1 MKDIWKV
8 VERATNV
15 AVIVAICLVA
25 VFFYNSYR
33 SGQPDAPKIGATL
46 PVLPSYSWQSNP
58 QSLVLAIRK
67 GCHFC
72 EASMPFYRKLYDLEK
87 SNALKVKMIAVLP
100 DSATDALDLLST
112 QKLSMPFISG
122 ANLPTLLSVSGTPT
136 LILVDR
142 NGKVEKTWVGQLNS
156 AGEES
161 VLAATENASQQGRE
175 NF

>member
-1 MKDIWKV
+1 
-8 VERATNV
+8 
-15 AVIVAICLVA
+15 
-25 VFFYNSYR
+25 
-33 SGQPDAPKIGATL
+33 ATL
-46 PVLPSYSWQSNP
+46 PMLPGYGWQSNP

-87 SNALKVKMIAVLP
+87 SNALKAKMIAVLP
-100 DSATDALDLLST
+100 DSATDAFEVLST
-112 QKLSMPFISG
+112 QNLPMPFISG
-122 ANLPTLLSVSGTPT
+122 ANLSSLSVSGTPT

-161 VLAATENASQQGRE
+161 VLAATKNASQQGRE